1 MIPEGWK
8 KYRIEDIC
16 DVVGGGTPERSRSDF
31 WNGCIPWVSPTEV
44 TSLSGRY
51 IEKTKEY
58 ISDEGLARSSAKL
71 LPVGTVLMT
80 SRASIGYP
88 AINSVPMTTNQGFQ
102 SLKCR
107 EKVYNEYLYQLILF
121 VRPELEKMSAGS
133 TFQEISSTN
142 VKAIKLLLPPLPE
155 QKKIASI
162 LTSVDEV
169 IEKQEAQISKLQD
182 LKKAMMQELLTKGIG
197 HTEFKDSPVGMI
209 PKGWEVVRLGKYVKL
224 QGGYAFKSENF
235 TDKGVP
241 VVRISNISKSGDV
254 DLSNAAFHDEINIS
268 EAFEVSHSDS
278 LIAMSGATTGK
289 VGRYNFREKAYL
301 NQRVGKFVSKGM
313 VEMSY
318 IHHVVSSSS
327 FTEKL
332 LIDAIGGAQPNISG
346 GQIEGVEIAFPPLDE
361 QKNISSIL
369 DSIDNAVGAK
379 QLKLMHIKSL
389 KKSLMQDLLTGK
401 VRVMV

>member
-58 ISDEGLARSSAKL
+58 ISDEGLARSSATL

-162 LTSVDEV
+162 LTSVDL
-169 IEKQEAQISKLQD
+169 SLY
-182 LKKAMMQELLTKGIG
+182 T
-197 HTEFKDSPVGMI
+197 SPS
-209 PKGWEVVRLGKYVKL
+209 PR
-224 QGGYAFKSENF
+224 
-235 TDKGVP
+235 D
-241 VVRISNISKSGDV
+241 
-254 DLSNAAFHDEINIS
+254 
-268 EAFEVSHSDS
+268 
-278 LIAMSGATTGK
+278 
-289 VGRYNFREKAYL
+289 
-301 NQRVGKFVSKGM
+301 
-313 VEMSY
+313 
-318 IHHVVSSSS
+318 
-327 FTEKL
+327 
-332 LIDAIGGAQPNISG
+332 
-346 GQIEGVEIAFPPLDE
+346 
-361 QKNISSIL
+361 
-369 DSIDNAVGAK
+369 
-379 QLKLMHIKSL
+379 
-389 KKSLMQDLLTGK
+389 
-401 VRVMV
+401 

>member
-1 MIPEGWK
+1 
-8 KYRIEDIC
+8 
-16 DVVGGGTPERSRSDF
+16 
-31 WNGCIPWVSPTEV
+31 
-44 TSLSGRY
+44 
-51 IEKTKEY
+51 
-58 ISDEGLARSSAKL
+58 
-71 LPVGTVLMT
+71 
-80 SRASIGYP
+80 
-88 AINSVPMTTNQGFQ
+88 MTTNQGFQ